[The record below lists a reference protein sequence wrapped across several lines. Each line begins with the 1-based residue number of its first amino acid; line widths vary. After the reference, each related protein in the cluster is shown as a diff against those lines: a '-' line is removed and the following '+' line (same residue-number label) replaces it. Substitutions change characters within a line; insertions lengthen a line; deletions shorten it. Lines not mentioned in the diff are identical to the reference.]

1 MNNEYKQWHICQER
15 AQNYVFENKSIQL
28 NCSHTVAC
36 TYLKV
41 LKNETHHLNKSL
53 STPIE
58 YQVQMLTSTEGCLP
72 GKQMLHILYFKGTS

>member
-15 AQNYVFENKSIQL
+15 AQNYAFENKSIQL

-72 GKQMLHILYFKGTS
+72 SKQMLHILCFKGTS